1 MMARYED
8 DVNEKT
14 NSDGHDIVAGKSY
27 TDQRFFPEF
36 CLPISTWNIKNYK
49 YM

>member
-1 MMARYED
+1 MARYED

-27 TDQRFFPEF
+27 TDQRDIMYAHDMFKI
-36 CLPISTWNIKNYK
+36 L
-49 YM
+49 